1 MILTEDEINNMPVNL
16 GTLWLIKKSHIE
28 ALDKIKELDPYYYI
42 SKWEY
47 YEDRA
52 DQLAVIADAL
62 ANALE
67 ETKAKLQELED
78 EKRCL
83 EMRLEDC
90 RLEAEGI
97 IAKSH
102 FEANARISELEEIL
116 HAFLRAPS
124 TGSDGPG
131 SSTIVI
137 QEYHLRDARAALKA
151 TKKE

>member
-1 MILTEDEINNMPVNL
+1 MILIN
-16 GTLWLIKKSHIE
+16 
-28 ALDKIKELDPYYYI
+28 DKIKALDPYYYI

-47 YEDRA
+47 YEDRT

-97 IAKSH
+97 IAYIHRVKNAESH
-102 FEANARISELEEIL
+102 ADSIEAIL
-116 HAFLRAPS
+116 REFDEAETAY
-124 TGSDGPG
+124 
-131 SSTIVI
+131 
-137 QEYHLRDARAALKA
+137 QAALKA
-151 TKKE
+151 AKEG

>member
-1 MILTEDEINNMPVNL
+1 MILTEKEINNMPVNL
-16 GTLWLIKKSHIE
+16 GTLWIIKKSHIE

-47 YEDRA
+47 YEDRT

-97 IAKSH
+97 IAYTHRVKNAESH
-102 FEANARISELEEIL
+102 ADSIEDILREFDEAETAY
-116 HAFLRAPS
+116 
-124 TGSDGPG
+124 
-131 SSTIVI
+131 
-137 QEYHLRDARAALKA
+137 QAALKA
-151 TKKE
+151 AKEG